1 MLWKTIR
8 RPLFCLVALVTMVFL
23 CKGTSIAGSDGSQ
36 ELFSNPRGLDYLD
49 IKPTEKRTS
58 LVNVNF
64 SMLFDANGK
73 ALDAKQLPTVTL
85 NLFSDAVFT
94 GVVKNVVQDQFGT
107 TWAGQLDG
115 YQGGYFTV
123 TVVEGV
129 MVTHV
134 ASPTGVFEV
143 STAGNGLYKVI
154 EIDQSKF
161 KDCPEGAKYDPPGKI
176 LPAGDLGIL
185 ADSAARI
192 DVMVVYTTAAR
203 VAEGSVTAMKARI
216 KSGIDLSNL
225 AYAYSSVTPR
235 LRLVHVE
242 EVAYTESGNIT
253 TDVNRLTAQTD
264 GYMDIV
270 HTLRNIYGADM
281 VSLLVNNGGGYCG
294 MAKAIMANQSTA
306 FQVTARDCITGN
318 YSLQHE
324 FGHLQGLR
332 HDRYVDPATT
342 PYAYGHGYIHPYST
356 DTGDRWRTVMAYNT
370 QCSDS
375 FGYNCTRLNR
385 FSNPTKFWNSD
396 PMGVVGLS
404 ENYRVLNQTAYTV
417 ANFRTQRI
425 GNDFSSSFNGSTLG
439 WLPVRGAWSSVSSA
453 YYYSP
458 GVANNGASARYNG
471 IYGDLT
477 YTVQMKRSGTYLYAA
492 NRLII
497 RGNPFSLSTTGWWS
511 PSYYFQYSNDGQFS
525 VWEYTSASTSVA
537 LKSWT
542 TSAAIVKNGWNT
554 LKVVA
559 VGTSLKYYIN
569 NVLVWSGSDPTLRTG
584 QVGLGFYRDATVAS
598 LLVNF
603 AVLQTTP
610 TADMKIVDMKTAE
623 KVEGGI
629 EMLGGS
635 IDYAPRR

>member
-1 MLWKTIR
+1 MFWTTIR
-8 RPLFCLVALVTMVFL
+8 RPLFSLVILVTMFFL
-23 CKGTSIAGSDGSQ
+23 YKGTSIAGADGSQ

-49 IKPTEKRTS
+49 VKPTEKRTC

-64 SMLFDANGK
+64 SMLFDSNGK

-107 TWAGQLDG
+107 TWGGQLDG
-115 YQGGYFTV
+115 YQDGYFTV

-129 MVTHV
+129 MVAHV
-134 ASPTGVFEV
+134 ASPIGVFEV

-176 LPAGDLGIL
+176 LPAGDLGVT

-203 VAEGSVTAMKARI
+203 VAEGGVVAMKARI
-216 KSGIDLSNL
+216 KSGIDLSNI
-225 AYAYSSVTPR
+225 AYANSTVTPR

-253 TDVNRLTAQTD
+253 TDVNRLKAPAD
-264 GYMDIV
+264 GYLDVV
-270 HTLRNIYGADM
+270 HTLRNTYGADM

-294 MAKAIMANQSTA
+294 MAAAIMANQSNA
-306 FQVTARDCITGN
+306 FQVTARNCITGN

-332 HDRYVDPATT
+332 HDRYVDPTTT

-356 DTGDRWRTVMAYNT
+356 DTGDRWRTVMAYNN
-370 QCSDS
+370 QCSES
-375 FGYNCTRLNR
+375 FHYDCTRLNR
-385 FSNPTKFWNSD
+385 FSNPTKLWNSD

-417 ANFRTQRI
+417 ANFRTQKI
-425 GNDFSSSFNGSTLG
+425 GNDFSSRFNRIVPG
-439 WLPVRGAWSSVSSA
+439 WVAVRGAWSIVSNA
-453 YYYSP
+453 YGYSP
-458 GVANNGASARYNG
+458 GVANNSASVRYNG

-477 YTVQMKRSGTYLYAA
+477 YTAQMKRFGTNNYLA

-497 RGNPFSLSTTGWWS
+497 RGNPYGLNALGYWL
-511 PSYYFQYSNDGQFS
+511 PAYYFQYNNAGQFS
-525 VWEYTSASTSVA
+525 VWEYTSAGGNVA
-537 LKSWT
+537 LKGWT

-569 NVLVWSGSDPTLRTG
+569 NVLVWSGADVTLRTG
-584 QVGLGFYRDATVAS
+584 QVGLGFYRDATAAS
-598 LLVNF
+598 LYLNY
-603 AVLQTTP
+603 ATLQTTP
-610 TADMKIVDMKTAE
+610 LADMKAVDMKTAE

-629 EMLGGS
+629 EIPGGS

>member
-1 MLWKTIR
+1 
-8 RPLFCLVALVTMVFL
+8 
-23 CKGTSIAGSDGSQ
+23 
-36 ELFSNPRGLDYLD
+36 LDYLD
-49 IKPTEKRTS
+49 AKPTEKRSS

-107 TWAGQLDG
+107 TWGGSLDG
-115 YQGGYFTV
+115 QQGGYFTV

-161 KDCPEGAKYDPPGKI
+161 KDCPEGAKFDPPGKI
-176 LPAGDLGIL
+176 LPAGDLGIT

-192 DVMVVYTTAAR
+192 DVMVVYTSAAR
-203 VAEGSVTAMKARI
+203 AAEGSVVAMKARI
-216 KSGIDLSNL
+216 KSGIDLTNQ
-225 AYAYSSVTPR
+225 AYANSTVTPR

-253 TDVNRLTAQTD
+253 TDVNRLKAPTD
-264 GYMDIV
+264 GYMDVV

-294 MAKAIMANQSTA
+294 MAAAIMANQSNA

-356 DTGDRWRTVMAYNT
+356 DPGDRWRTVMAYNN
-370 QCSDS
+370 QCTAS
-375 FGYNCTRLNR
+375 FGYSCTRLNR
-385 FSNPTKFWNSD
+385 FSNPTKLWNAD
-396 PMGVVGLS
+396 PMGVLGLS

-417 ANFRTQRI
+417 ANFRTQKI
-425 GNDFSSSFNGSTLG
+425 GNDFTSSFNGSAPG
-439 WLPVRGAWSSVSSA
+439 WVPVRGAWASVSSA

-458 GVANNGASARYNG
+458 GLANISSSARYNG

-477 YTVQMKRSGTYLYAA
+477 YTAQMKRFGTATSLA

-497 RGNPFSLSTTGWWS
+497 RGNPYSVNSLGYWL
-511 PSYYFQYSNDGQFS
+511 PAYYFQYTNTGYFS
-525 VWEYTSASTSVA
+525 VWEFTSANTNVA
-537 LKSWT
+537 LKGWT

-569 NVLVWSGSDPTLRTG
+569 NVLVWTGADPTLRTG
-584 QVGLGFYRDATVAS
+584 QVGLGFNRDATAGP
-598 LLVNF
+598 LYVNY
-603 AVLQTTP
+603 AILQTTP
-610 TADMKIVDMKTAE
+610 TADMKMVDLKAVE

-629 EMLGGS
+629 ETPGGTVDS
-635 IDYAPRR
+635 APRR

>member
-8 RPLFCLVALVTMVFL
+8 RPLFCLVTLVSMFFL
-23 CKGTSIAGSDGSQ
+23 CKGTSIAGPDNSQ
-36 ELFSNPRGLDYLD
+36 ELFSNPSGLNYLD
-49 IKPTEKRTS
+49 VKATEKRTS
-58 LVNVNF
+58 LVNVNL
-64 SMLFDANGK
+64 SMLYDAKGK
-73 ALDAKQLPTVTL
+73 ALDAKQLPSITL

-115 YQGGYFTV
+115 YQGGYFAV

-129 MVTHV
+129 LMAHV
-134 ASPTGVFEV
+134 ASPTGIYEV
-143 STAGNGLYKVI
+143 STAGNGSYKVI

-203 VAEGSVTAMKARI
+203 VAEGSVSAMKARI

-225 AYAYSSVTPR
+225 AYAYSSVYPR

-270 HTLRNIYGADM
+270 HALRNIYGADM

-342 PYAYGHGYIHPYST
+342 PYAFGHGYVHPYST
-356 DTGDRWRTVMAYNT
+356 DTGDR
-370 QCSDS
+370 
-375 FGYNCTRLNR
+375 
-385 FSNPTKFWNSD
+385 
-396 PMGVVGLS
+396 
-404 ENYRVLNQTAYTV
+404 
-417 ANFRTQRI
+417 
-425 GNDFSSSFNGSTLG
+425 
-439 WLPVRGAWSSVSSA
+439 
-453 YYYSP
+453 
-458 GVANNGASARYNG
+458 
-471 IYGDLT
+471 
-477 YTVQMKRSGTYLYAA
+477 
-492 NRLII
+492 
-497 RGNPFSLSTTGWWS
+497 
-511 PSYYFQYSNDGQFS
+511 
-525 VWEYTSASTSVA
+525 
-537 LKSWT
+537 
-542 TSAAIVKNGWNT
+542 
-554 LKVVA
+554 
-559 VGTSLKYYIN
+559 
-569 NVLVWSGSDPTLRTG
+569 
-584 QVGLGFYRDATVAS
+584 
-598 LLVNF
+598 
-603 AVLQTTP
+603 
-610 TADMKIVDMKTAE
+610 
-623 KVEGGI
+623 
-629 EMLGGS
+629 
-635 IDYAPRR
+635 